1 MGYSSFAGIACDC
14 SILAE
19 GDLVAE
25 CIGDAC
31 TIQPKSA
38 LSSPEMVEDRH
49 KAAMKA
55 REALRGNRTESN
67 VCLCDPT
74 EVLTDLYDLEIELVM
89 KLLKTRE
96 AIETLEGIRNED

>member
-1 MGYSSFAGIACDC
+1 
-14 SILAE
+14 
-19 GDLVAE
+19 
-25 CIGDAC
+25 
-31 TIQPKSA
+31 
-38 LSSPEMVEDRH
+38 
-49 KAAMKA
+49 MKA